1 MIFQGT
7 TVDSLTIT
15 TVMECN
21 YANVESVFF
30 FLLWQKEST
39 ATVCLPGYVDPTNML
54 SYLVCSSTS
63 CLRVF
68 IGSSPAATV

>member
-30 FLLWQKEST
+30 FAVTKGEHGN
-39 ATVCLPGYVDPTNML
+39 CLPAWL
-54 SYLVCSSTS
+54 C
-63 CLRVF
+63 
-68 IGSSPAATV
+68 